1 MKTQFKTG
9 QVVRFK
15 NYKRNEQEKEAY
27 FVVIQEEDGTNELEI
42 YTINSNRYYKSE
54 TKLIPIY
61 PEEDLQIV
69 DLRPSD
75 LIDTQITIRE
85 NRFNEFV
92 IGKVCFFNSD
102 NHNVNFTRI
111 GNTFVSDA
119 LFEFDGTCKDRL
131 IGPLL
136 IDLDSYK

>member
-119 LFEFDGTCKDRL
+119 
-131 IGPLL
+131 
-136 IDLDSYK
+136 